1 MQGEKEFHLFPEYTH
16 QLFLLLGVVA
26 LIQAFSETGAQR
38 LMLHTSCIY
47 AEGSLHLPPTAHIL
61 STSL

>member
-26 LIQAFSETGAQR
+26 LIQAFSETGA
-38 LMLHTSCIY
+38 
-47 AEGSLHLPPTAHIL
+47 
-61 STSL
+61 